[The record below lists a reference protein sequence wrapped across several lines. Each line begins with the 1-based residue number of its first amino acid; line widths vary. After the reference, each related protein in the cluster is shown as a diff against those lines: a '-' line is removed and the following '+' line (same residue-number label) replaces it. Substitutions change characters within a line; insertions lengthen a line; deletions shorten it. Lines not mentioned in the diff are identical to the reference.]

1 MSGFIIPES
10 IIKGYLNSF
19 VFVDDKIAQEPVG
32 EVVSTEENEII
43 ESETEEF
50 EDIVVPGT
58 PSEERKHTKE
68 YDVSLSQE
76 VYDSISA
83 GGCLCDLFKFEISK
97 LEQCKEVCKNCD
109 VVILDWE
116 LSRDEGHQSALEI
129 IKSLYEENGLRFTYV
144 YTVIKDLNS
153 IKSEIERFL
162 DVPCIG
168 NYSDFHVDSLYFFV
182 RSKDSDEG
190 VKPQDILESV
200 LGAISEKYKGLMSTF
215 VLDFA
220 STIKK
225 QLPVVLK
232 RYDEKI
238 DSSIINLMAGM
249 NEEYFYRIFSQIILS
264 DLEYAILSKITS
276 SPVIDKAKISD
287 FICQSSFIQEL
298 REATESKNQEKMEEL
313 GIKVLSLLAAVFQ
326 KNCCVSSGA
335 GSDGMKEVILDP
347 NEFLKSMN
355 KSLEKV
361 SLPKKIKGLKDEKI
375 NYLAAPYQLFPIL
388 CYLSLYDSEEEI
400 KACASNLLE
409 AHNRFQYLLN
419 TVREEASSSSLTQGT
434 ILKDG
439 DTYYLCIT
447 PLCDIIRPTK
457 IQNRYTFMLGEKIS
471 QEEVAFVNRDR
482 NDISIIYENSSPVT
496 IRWNLF
502 DIISLKISDTTLNKP
517 VKLKTVDNLEEDS
530 DSGEKELHFVG
541 QLRLDYALSLLDRGL
556 ARLGRV
562 GIVADEVIRLR
573 SEK

>member
-1 MSGFIIPES
+1 MSGFIIPKS
-10 IIKGYLNSF
+10 VIKGYLNSF
-19 VFVDDKIAQEPVG
+19 VFVDDRITQEFVG

-50 EDIVVPGT
+50 EDIVVPAT

-68 YDVSLSQE
+68 YDVYLSQE
-76 VYDSISA
+76 VYDSISE
-83 GGCLCDLFKFEISK
+83 GGYLCDLFKFEKSK
-97 LEQCKEVCKNCD
+97 LKQCKEICKNSD

-129 IKSLYEENGLRFTYV
+129 IKSLYEENGLRFTYI
-144 YTVIKDLNS
+144 YTVIKDINS

-168 NYSDFHVDSLYFFV
+168 DYSDFHVDSLYFFV

-232 RYDEKI
+232 RYDERI

-276 SPVIDKAKISD
+276 SPVINKTGISEFLRD
-287 FICQSSFIQEL
+287 SKFMREL
-298 REATESKNQEKMEEL
+298 VAAIDSKNDEKMKEL
-313 GIKVLSLLAAVFQ
+313 GGNVLRLLVAVFQ
-326 KNCCVSSGA
+326 KNCCISSSKDIISDPKKFSEILK
-335 GSDGMKEVILDP
+335 GSLEEVI
-347 NEFLKSMN
+347 
-355 KSLEKV
+355 
-361 SLPKKIKGLKDEKI
+361 LPKKIEGLKKENI
-375 NYLAAPYQLFPIL
+375 LYPATAPSQLFPIL
-388 CYLSLYDSEEEI
+388 CYLSLYDSEKEI
-400 KACASNLLE
+400 DECADNLVE
-409 AHNRFQYLLN
+409 AHKRFQCLLN
-419 TVREEASSSSLTQGT
+419 TVRKEASASSLTQGT

-447 PLCDIIRPTK
+447 PLCDIVRPKK
-457 IQNRYTFMLGEKIS
+457 IENRYMFMLGKGIS
-471 QEEVAFVNRDR
+471 EEEVASVNRDR
-482 NDISIIYENSSPVT
+482 NGLSIIYDGASSVT

-502 DIISLKISDTTLNKP
+502 DIISLKITDNELNKP
-517 VKLKTVDNLEEDS
+517 VKVKTVDNLEEDR
-530 DSGEKELHFVG
+530 DSEEKELHFVG
-541 QLRLDYALSLLDRGL
+541 QLRLDYTLSLLYLGL

-562 GIVADEVIRLR
+562 GIETDEVIRLR